1 MNKIIFFVFVMFQ
14 LNGYSQVELGQSSSQ
29 TLYLLNNLLNDH
41 PNWEMEKVYNR
52 GNLQEIIIY
61 QYDQTFYDLLIKDD
75 AIQRF
80 VMEDDVYVL
89 NILQFASLTLET
101 LQSKFDKHYNNKRI
115 ENYYFDAGFEY
126 QRTLELVDETAS
138 LLYQQTVF
146 DELPDAVQQQIKQ
159 KKQPEENTD
168 SIIVQEYIN
177 PLEKLIR
184 NTFKMC
190 EETTIIQVNLKQ
202 FDSTSEYDYP
212 TSSHKTV
219 FCNEDKIITLDYLI
233 EEGVDG
239 FYYFTFSNMS
249 FINVAQMVSKS
260 YNLAFDM
267 NNQEFQKIVDKDPK
281 SYDTM
286 EQQTRNGK
294 RIIEI
299 KSYYDWN
306 LAGDY
311 IKISQKENGLIQ
323 VHIAFNG
330 MI

>member
-1 MNKIIFFVFVMFQ
+1 MNKIIFFVFVVFQ

-29 TLYLLNNLLNDH
+29 TLYLLNYLLNDH
-41 PNWEMEKVYNR
+41 PNWEMEKVYNK

-61 QYDQTFYDLLIKDD
+61 QYDQPFYDLLIKGD

-89 NILQFASLTLET
+89 NILQFPSLALET
-101 LQSKFDKHYNNKRI
+101 LQNKYDDHYKNKRI
-115 ENYYFDAGFEY
+115 GNYYFDAGFEY
-126 QRTLELVDETAS
+126 QRTIELVDETAS
-138 LLYQQTVF
+138 VLYQQIAF

-159 KKQPEENTD
+159 KQQPEENTD
-168 SIIVQEYIN
+168 AIIVQEYTN

-184 NTFKMC
+184 STFKMC
-190 EETTIIQVNLKQ
+190 EETRILQVSLKQ
-202 FDSTSEYDYP
+202 FDSASEYDYP
-212 TSSHKTV
+212 TSSHKTI
-219 FCNEDKIITLDYLI
+219 FCNEDKNITLDYLI

-267 NNQEFQKIVDKDPK
+267 NNQGFQKIVGKDPK

-286 EQQTRNGK
+286 EQQTGNEK
-294 RIIEI
+294 SVIEI
-299 KSYYDWN
+299 KSYYDGN

-311 IKISQKENGLIQ
+311 IKISQNENGTIQ
-323 VHIAFNG
+323 VNIAFNG
-330 MI
+330 WI